1 MYYNI
6 IVVNMI
12 PALVPISGAPW
23 DVLPPGVHAATLPQV
38 AIAFATNAKRRLLYE
53 GLLLAATAL
62 RVAGCGRLY
71 LDGSYVTAKTV
82 PGDYDACWD
91 PTGMDRAKLD
101 PVFLDF
107 SNKRQAMKN
116 KFGGEF
122 FPANARTPTQTFV
135 DFFQVEKFTGQ
146 AKGILL
152 IVLTADPA
160 LLGRA

>member
-1 MYYNI
+1 LGW
-6 IVVNMI
+6 
-12 PALVPISGAPW
+12 A
-23 DVLPPGVHAATLPQV
+23 V
-38 AIAFATNAKRRLLYE
+38 AQLIN
-53 GLLLAATAL
+53 
-62 RVAGCGRLY
+62 
-71 LDGSYVTAKTV
+71 
-82 PGDYDACWD
+82 
-91 PTGMDRAKLD
+91 RAKLD

-122 FPANARTPTQTFV
+122 FPSNAPNTPTQTLL

-152 IVLTADPA
+152 IVLTADPG